1 MKSSLL
7 NKLLLICGGGTI
19 LVLLAT
25 GIGVLMLWN
34 SIKIYEV
41 KVVVLHSDAE
51 AVLTVQSN
59 FKKQVQEW
67 KDTLLRG
74 GDPQALDKYWAGFKN
89 METKVQDQTNELIA
103 RTNDPKAHE
112 LLVNFANAHK
122 EMGEKYST
130 GLEVFKN
137 SNFVSRAGDTAVKGM
152 DRAPTDLLS
161 DAASRMQELAGNASK
176 EAIAQSRKAIM
187 ICGMAVLTSLAV
199 AFVAFLWLV
208 RRSILHPTH
217 QLMRDLE
224 RLASGDFSI
233 VVKSSSN
240 DEIGQVA
247 ASSEKVRSNLGNI
260 LVEVNNSS
268 DAVSSSS
275 VQLSSTSEQVA
286 SNGQRQSEA
295 AAGVASAIEE
305 MTVSI
310 TSVADSAEEG
320 RRLASKALEDTQN
333 GNQKLSEL
341 VACIGLVEEAV
352 KKISLSIGEFVTS
365 TKSISGMTKQVR
377 EIAEQTNLLAL
388 NAAIEAARAGEQGRG
403 FAVVADEVRK
413 LAENSTKSVTEID
426 RITQTLNNQSIIVSD
441 SIKQGEKSLSG
452 SLELTKIVENLLA
465 VATQSVS
472 QASREMDNIALST
485 KEQTEAS
492 NEIAKNMER
501 IAQMVEESS
510 CAVKEVSFAAG
521 NLETLATR
529 MQNSTGRFKLA

>member
-7 NKLLLICGGGTI
+7 NKLLLICGGGTM

-25 GIGVLMLWN
+25 GIGVLLLWN
-34 SIKIYEV
+34 SINIYEE

-67 KDTLLRG
+67 KDALLRG
-74 GDPQALDKYWAGFKN
+74 GDPQALDKYWSGFKK
-89 METKVQDQTNELIA
+89 MESKVQNQTNELIA
-103 RTNDPKAHE
+103 RTSDSKAHE

-122 EMGEKYST
+122 EMGEKYSA
-130 GLEVFKN
+130 GLEAFKN
-137 SNFVSRAGDTAVKGM
+137 SNFVSKVGDTAVKGM

-161 DAASRMQELAGNASK
+161 DAASRMQELANSASK
-176 EAIAQSRKAIM
+176 EAIAQSRQAIL
-187 ICGMAVLTSLAV
+187 ISVVAVSVSLVV

-217 QLMRDLE
+217 QLLRDLE
-224 RLASGDFSI
+224 RLANGDFSDI
-233 VVKSSSN
+233 VKSSSN
-240 DEIGQVA
+240 DELGQVA

-260 LVEVNNSS
+260 LVEINNSS

-275 VQLSSTSEQVA
+275 VQLSATSEQVA
-286 SNGQRQSEA
+286 LNGQRQSEA
-295 AAGVASAIEE
+295 AAGVAAAIEE

-310 TSVADSAEEG
+310 TSVSDSAEEG
-320 RRLASKALEDTQN
+320 RRLTSKALEDTQN
-333 GNQKLSEL
+333 GNQKLLEL

-365 TKSISGMTKQVR
+365 TKAISGMTKQVR

-426 RITQTLNNQSIIVSD
+426 KITQTLNNQSIMVSD
-441 SIKQGEKSLSG
+441 SIKLGETSLSG
-452 SLELTKIVENLLA
+452 SLALTKIVEDLLA
-465 VATQSVS
+465 VATKSVS
-472 QASREMDNIALST
+472 LASGEMYNIAHST

-510 CAVKEVSFAAG
+510 GAVKEVSVAAG
-521 NLETLATR
+521 NLEILATR
-529 MQNSTGRFKLA
+529 MQNSTRRFKLA

>member
-1 MKSSLL
+1 MKSSIL
-7 NKLLLICGGGTI
+7 NKLLLISGGGTL

-25 GIGVLMLWN
+25 GIGFLMLWN
-34 SIKIYEV
+34 SIKIYEE

-51 AVLTVQSN
+51 AVLVVQSN

-67 KDTLLRG
+67 KDVLLRG
-74 GDPQALDKYWAGFKN
+74 GDPMALEKYWSGFRN
-89 METKVQDQTNELIA
+89 MESKVQGQTNELIN

-122 EMGEKYST
+122 EMGEKYDK
-130 GLEVFKN
+130 GLEVFKS
-137 SNFVSRAGDTAVKGM
+137 SNFESKAGDTAVKGM
-152 DRAPTDLLS
+152 DRAPTELLS
-161 DAASRMQELAGNASK
+161 DAALQMQTLADNASK
-176 EAIAQSRKAIM
+176 EAINQSRHAITLCVVTV
-187 ICGMAVLTSLAV
+187 IVAVSI
-199 AFVAFLWLV
+199 AFVGFLWLV
-208 RRSILHPTH
+208 RRSILHPTR
-217 QLMRDLE
+217 QLMKDLG
-224 RLASGDFSI
+224 RLADGDFSV

-247 ASSEKVRSNLGNI
+247 VSSERVRSNLGNI

-286 SNGQRQSEA
+286 SNGHRQSEA
-295 AAGVASAIEE
+295 AAGVAAAIEE
-305 MTVSI
+305 MSVSI
-310 TSVADSAEEG
+310 TSVAASAEEG
-320 RRLASKALEDTQN
+320 SRLASKALEDTHN
-333 GNQKLSEL
+333 SNQKLSEL

-352 KKISLSIGEFVTS
+352 GKISLSIGEFVTS
-365 TKSISGMTKQVR
+365 TKAISGMTTQIR

-426 RITQTLNNQSIIVSD
+426 KITQTLNNQSIIVSD
-441 SIKQGEKSLSG
+441 SIKQGEESLSG
-452 SLELTKIVENLLA
+452 SLELTKVVENLLA

-510 CAVKEVSFAAG
+510 GAVKEVAVAAG
-521 NLETLATR
+521 VLETLAMR
-529 MQNSTGRFKLA
+529 LQNSTGRFKLA